1 MSDDGNTSRKL
12 TGTPLDLAAAIRRRR
27 DGGPGHVGGPT
38 RTPAAGPAPIPATP
52 PTAAPPAAKTADE
65 PDSE

>member
-38 RTPAAGPAPIPATP
+38 RTPAAGPDPIPATP
-52 PTAAPPAAKTADE
+52 PPAAKPADE

>member
-52 PTAAPPAAKTADE
+52 PPAAKPADE